1 MKNLLKIAILTTV
14 GTACIAG
21 IAMAA
26 APASNSSQLIVPN
39 GTSPAATQYH
49 DRTYTFYA
57 QSRNSPYPV
66 VLGSVSEDNNGKIV
80 STTSAPWPA
89 SIINNGPYQLSVL
102 VTPGSET
109 QAEPSGLQP
118 GKYCQHQSVENLDV
132 VTFSA
137 QTWSSQSCY

>member
-1 MKNLLKIAILTTV
+1 MKNLLTTAVLTAV

-21 IAMAA
+21 ITMAA
-26 APASNSSQLIVPN
+26 TPAPNSSQLIVPN
-39 GTSPAATQYH
+39 GTSSFATQYH

-57 QSRNSPYPV
+57 QSRNEIYPV
-66 VLGSVSEDNNGKIV
+66 VLGSVSEDTNGKIV

-102 VTPGSET
+102 VTPGSQT
-109 QAEPSGLQP
+109 QAVPNGLEP
-118 GKYCQHQSVENLDV
+118 GKYCQHQQVENLDV

-137 QTWSSQSCY
+137 QTWSSQNCY